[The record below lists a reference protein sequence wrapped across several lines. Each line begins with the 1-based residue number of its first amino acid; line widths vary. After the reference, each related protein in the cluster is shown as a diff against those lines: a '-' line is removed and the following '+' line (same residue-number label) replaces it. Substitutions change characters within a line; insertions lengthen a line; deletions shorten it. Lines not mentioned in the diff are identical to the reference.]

1 MQCAL
6 SANFVVVKKEL
17 HHKNNRLAGRGVLN
31 FSFSGIAEGSFL
43 SCEPK
48 FFDFLV

>member
-31 FSFSGIAEGSFL
+31 FSFSGIAEGSCEVVNLNFL
-43 SCEPK
+43 I
-48 FFDFLV
+48 F